1 MQEGVALAA
10 HCIDTGK
17 AMETLERFLAGEQPG
32 GGGGMTILEQLAAHA
47 RQRVAA
53 DREANSLDVLQA
65 QCRALGKGGG
75 EGFQAALA
83 KEGLSFLCEV
93 KKASPS
99 KGVIAKDFP
108 LPGHR
113 PGLRGRRGGGH
124 LLPHRAQVV
133 SGVGP
138 DLSGDPPRQW
148 PPPCSAK
155 TLRWTP
161 TSSTKP
167 A

>member
-1 MQEGVALAA
+1 
-10 HCIDTGK
+10 
-17 AMETLERFLAGEQPG
+17 
-32 GGGGMTILEQLAAHA
+32 MTILEQLAAHA

-83 KEGLSFLCEV
+83 GEGLSFLCEV

-108 LPGHR
+108 
-113 PGLRGRRGGGH
+113 
-124 LLPHRAQVV
+124 
-133 SGVGP
+133 
-138 DLSGDPPRQW
+138 
-148 PPPCSAK
+148 
-155 TLRWTP
+155 
-161 TSSTKP
+161 
-167 A
+167 